1 MGGDTDIL
9 VVEDD
14 DFIRD
19 YVTEV
24 LLLSGYRVKSAAS
37 GQEALDILGAG
48 LRPGLLFTDV
58 LMAGGMNGIELARE
72 ARQFSRDM
80 KVLYTS
86 GYTGGTG
93 CEPLPADAEFLR
105 KPFKRQECVEKVG
118 RILNNHSGTTRG

>member
-1 MGGDTDIL
+1 MRANTEIL

-14 DFIRD
+14 DFIRE

-24 LLLSGYRVKSAAS
+24 LLVSGYRVTNAAN
-37 GQEALDILGAG
+37 GREALDLLGAG

-58 LMAGGMNGIELARE
+58 LMAGGMNGIQLARE
-72 ARQFSRDM
+72 ARRFSDEM
-80 KVLYTS
+80 KVLFTS

-105 KPFKRQECVEKVG
+105 KPFKRQECVETVG
-118 RILNNHSGTTRG
+118 RILGAGRATDG